1 MNYANGRFPLNGFK
15 LIAKGNDGDGYWEHR
30 ITPGTLHKWERL
42 KTIAFN
48 RTRRFLALST
58 GWSAYRPYEAQVA
71 YRKIYGNG
79 AATPGTSSHGMLWEG
94 RICLA
99 LDVGNWS
106 WVYGGDREQW
116 FADCRAAGFTPGL
129 IHPSRGNNYPDEPW
143 HIIDFT
149 PWATPPAPTNIQEED
164 MGFYCS
170 PDGNKTVYHWSAAK
184 QRLTKL
190 TAAESAVII
199 GGQSITELK
208 IKKVGAGWL
217 GQALRLA

>member
-1 MNYANGRFPLNGFK
+1 M
-15 LIAKGNDGDGYWEHR
+15 
-30 ITPGTLHKWERL
+30 
-42 KTIAFN
+42 
-48 RTRRFLALST
+48 
-58 GWSAYRPYEAQVA
+58 A

-116 FADCRAAGFTPGL
+116 FAD
-129 IHPSRGNNYPDEPW
+129 W

-208 IKKVGAGWL
+208 IKEVGADVGITVDPDVD
-217 GQALRLA
+217 RLALVCEDG